1 MRTTFKWFFC
11 TVLIRSFHTI
21 SQSSESLLKEKG
33 SKFYGYAFPCKNEL
47 EAKNFIQDLKKV
59 HHTARHFCYAYRFGH
74 DLLDYR
80 ANDDGEPNNSAGMP
94 ILGQIQSF
102 GVTNVLV
109 VVVRYFGGVKL
120 GVGGLV
126 SAYKETAKMAMENS
140 IIIEK
145 KVTKKIEIHF
155 EYEFMPKVMNVMKQ
169 FNMEILSQDFNL
181 SCILIFRCPVEL
193 EVQVLDEISPLIPI
207 INEIYL

>member
-1 MRTTFKWFFC
+1 M
-11 TVLIRSFHTI
+11 IRSFHTI

-47 EAKNFIQDLKKV
+47 EVKKLIQELKKV

-74 DLLDYR
+74 EMLDYR

-102 GVTNVLV
+102 GVTNVLI

-126 SAYKETAKMAMENS
+126 SAYKEAAKMAMENCV
-140 IIIEK
+140 IIEK

-169 FNMEILSQDFNL
+169 FNLEILSQNFNL
-181 SCILIFRCPVEL
+181 SCILIFSCPVEL
-193 EVQVLDEISPLIPI
+193 EVQVLEEISPLIPI
-207 INEIYL
+207 TNEIHL